1 MNVNGKLNKWTL
13 FPSIDSETTRYDR
26 SMQRTQQRLDE
37 KLEGNKI
44 RKPKKVPDT
53 MCMYAMQEKGAKRSA
68 LRSVWIRLSL

>member
-26 SMQRTQQRLDE
+26 SMQRTQKRLDG

-44 RKPKKVPDT
+44 RKPKNVPGT
-53 MCMYAMQEKGAKRSA
+53 MCMHTMQEKRSEKI
-68 LRSVWIRLSL
+68 SPTIRMD